1 VCANLDLKSRAIA
14 RQVRPWRGPVT
25 SRAVGRGF
33 WTKRLP
39 ALRPSAL
46 LLTLLALIVAALPS
60 SAASR
65 LKGQPAPDFAL
76 KALNGENMRLS
87 EFRGQVVMINF
98 WASWAGPSRM
108 EMPRLEKIAA
118 TYKGNGF
125 ALLGVNMDD
134 TVASATNFANAY
146 GITYPL
152 LLDLRKDV
160 VRRYEVETVPVTVLI
175 DRGGTVRFVHQDY
188 RVGAEETYVA
198 EIRALLK
205 E

>member
-1 VCANLDLKSRAIA
+1 M
-14 RQVRPWRGPVT
+14 T
-25 SRAVGRGF
+25 SRAVGQLR

-39 ALRPSAL
+39 ALRPSAFL
-46 LLTLLALIVAALPS
+46 LSLLAVIAAALPS

-65 LKGQPAPDFAL
+65 LKGQPAPDFVL
-76 KALNGENMRLS
+76 KALSGENMRLS

-98 WASWAGPSRM
+98 WASWASPSRM

-125 ALLGVNMDD
+125 VLLGVNMDD

-152 LLDLRKDV
+152 LLDVRKEV
-160 VRRYEVETVPVTVLI
+160 VRRYDVETVPVTVLV
-175 DRGGTVRFVHQDY
+175 DRAGSVRFVHQDY
-188 RVGAEETYVA
+188 RLGAEQTYVA